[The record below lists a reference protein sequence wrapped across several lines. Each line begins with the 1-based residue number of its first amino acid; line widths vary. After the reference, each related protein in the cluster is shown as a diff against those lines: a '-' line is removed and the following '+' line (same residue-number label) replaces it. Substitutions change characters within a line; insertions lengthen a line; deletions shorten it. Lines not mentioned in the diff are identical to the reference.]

1 MTQTL
6 NVEYR
11 KVETLIPF
19 ARNPRTHS
27 DAQVAKLAA
36 SIVEFGWTNP
46 VLVDGSP
53 VSLTA
58 FEQRLLVYLMHRVGR
73 VVGRTEI
80 IEHIYAQDFDR
91 DSNTVE
97 VFVGRLRKKLG
108 ADLIETVR
116 GQGYRLRRDDSAAGD
131 HNGDH

>member
-27 DAQVAKLAA
+27 DTQVAKLAA

-46 VLVDGSP
+46 VLVDGT
-53 VSLTA
+53 TA
-58 FEQRLLVYLMHRVGR
+58 LLPAT
-73 VVGRTEI
+73 VVWPLR
-80 IEHIYAQDFDR
+80 ASSACPR
-91 DSNTVE
+91 CRSSNSVT
-97 VFVGRLRKKLG
+97 LP
-108 ADLIETVR
+108 
-116 GQGYRLRRDDSAAGD
+116 RRRNAPT
-131 HNGDH
+131 